1 MKKFQFTL
9 QRLKDFREQELDR
22 QKNALAVLQGDLK
35 RLEES
40 REQLIENVQKQSDE
54 LTMVCMQ
61 GARATDVAV
70 RKRYIVTL
78 QQDIHIRE
86 QQIVQKNAEIE
97 KQLSVVVEAT
107 KEVKTLEK
115 LEEKQLEEY
124 KLAAGKENEQFIE
137 EFVSGQT
144 IRDTISVEFRE

>member
-1 MKKFQFTL
+1 MTKFQFTL

-22 QKNALAVLQGDLK
+22 QKNTLAVLQGDLK
-35 RLEES
+35 RLEEALE
-40 REQLIENVQKQSDE
+40 RLQETIEKQSEE
-54 LTMVCMQ
+54 LTTVCMQ

-78 QQDIHIRE
+78 QQDIHIKE
-86 QQIVQKNAEIE
+86 QQILQKKAEIE

-107 KEVKTLEK
+107 KDVKTLEM

-124 KLAAGKENEQFIE
+124 KLASGKENEQFIE

-144 IRDTISVEFRE
+144 IRASLESRN

>member
-40 REQLIENVQKQSDE
+40 REELIDTVLKQSDE
-54 LTMVCMQ
+54 LVAVCSR
-61 GARATDVAV
+61 GASATDVAV

-78 QQDIHIRE
+78 QQDIHLRE
-86 QQIVQKNAEIE
+86 QQIIRKNAEIE

-124 KLAAGKENEQFIE
+124 KLASGKENEQFIE

-144 IRDTISVEFRE
+144 IREAIASETR